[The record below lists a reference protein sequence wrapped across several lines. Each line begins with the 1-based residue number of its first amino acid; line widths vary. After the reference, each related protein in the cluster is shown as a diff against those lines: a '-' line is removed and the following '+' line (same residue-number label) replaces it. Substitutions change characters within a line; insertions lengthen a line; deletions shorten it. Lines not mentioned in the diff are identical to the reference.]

1 MSLTFTIFAH
11 FGYTGKSVETFCVL
25 INSIGMNKIDKRY
38 FFLSKIIRGQWL
50 NKFIFWKMAERRK
63 WLVHTAKNE
72 ENKNRTSLSILN
84 SYLFSLTPAQKTCFC
99 VHEKCLP
106 HLCSSIMTSIP
117 FWLHKIE
124 KVFYVIKKHGN
135 WYKFNVEKWRHRFD
149 SEYDKRCV
157 ENGSNWNFIGSWRN

>member
-1 MSLTFTIFAH
+1 MR
-11 FGYTGKSVETFCVL
+11 E
-25 INSIGMNKIDKRY
+25 IDKRY
-38 FFLSKIIRGQWL
+38 FFLSKMIRGQWL

-124 KVFYVIKKHGN
+124 KVFYVIKNMETDTNLMSKNEGIVSILNMISVVLRTEATEISLHSL
-135 WYKFNVEKWRHRFD
+135 EKLEHLFLLRLVNQFF
-149 SEYDKRCV
+149 S
-157 ENGSNWNFIGSWRN
+157 SPSFIT